1 MKLTDLLKKGWDT
14 LDSVLVDDL
23 FVVIEDEVD
32 ESFPESLDTK
42 EEIFKLLDVVED
54 NFFNIEYTDNHAL
67 IEWLGDH
74 ESVVSDMEE
83 VEDIEKEII
92 YRTFIFSIDNEFW
105 KLVCHTGY
113 YNFPLTN
120 EMKKVNKKSKTVEY
134 FE

>member
-113 YNFPLTN
+113 YNFPLKN

>member
-54 NFFNIEYTDNHAL
+54 NFSNIKHTNNYAL
-67 IEWLGDH
+67 IEWLENH

-92 YRTFIFSIDNEFW
+92 YRTFIFSIDNELW

-120 EMKKVNKKSKTVEY
+120 EMNKVNKKSKTVEY

>member
-54 NFFNIEYTDNHAL
+54 NFFNIEYTYNHAL

-83 VEDIEKEII
+83 VENIEKEII